1 MDKLGLIAGGGRLP
15 LEVAE
20 FCERAGRP
28 LFVVRLDGSADD
40 ALKPFDGLDIAP
52 TQVGHILTALKKAG
66 CRSVCL
72 AGKVER
78 PDFAKVKLDI
88 KGTMLLPGMA
98 AAATKG
104 DDALLRFFLTMFEKE
119 GFKVEGAT
127 QVMND
132 LAIGEGALGSLG
144 PDEDDMRDVEKALE
158 AARVAGR
165 FDIGQ
170 GAVVCDGLVLA
181 IEAQEGTDAMLA
193 RIPTLPEALR
203 GTPTERRGVLAKAPK
218 PIQERR
224 VDLPTIGVQTVEN
237 AAAAGLVGIAGEAHG
252 LIVLDREAVIDAADR
267 LGIFIWGAAPHDAP
281 GR

>member
-20 FCERAGRP
+20 FCERAERP
-28 LFVVRLDGSADD
+28 VFVVRLAGSAEPHLDR
-40 ALKPFDGLDIAP
+40 FDGIDIAP
-52 TQVGHILTALKKAG
+52 TQVGHIIDALNKAG
-66 CRSVCL
+66 CRAVCL
-72 AGKVER
+72 AGNVAR
-78 PDFAKVKLDI
+78 PDFSKIKLDM

-104 DDALLRFFLTMFEKE
+104 DDALLRFFLAMFEKE
-119 GFKVEGAT
+119 GFRVEGAT
-127 QVMND
+127 QVMDD
-132 LAIGEGALGSLG
+132 LELGLGALGARG

-181 IEAQEGTDAMLA
+181 VEAQEGTDAMLA
-193 RIPTLPEALR
+193 RIQTLPEALR
-203 GTPTERRGVLAKAPK
+203 GTAEHPRGVLAKAPK

-224 VDLPTIGVQTVEN
+224 VDLPTIGVRTVEN

-252 LIVLDREAVIDAADR
+252 LIVLDREAVIEAADR
-267 LGIFIWGAAPHDAP
+267 LGIFIWGVAHADAADA
-281 GR
+281 